1 MNDPRKLNKAL
12 ADEQERLAER
22 KKLLDSTAPDPASAG
37 GDSNLPAHNR
47 NAPVEKNAHISQ
59 KVYLF
64 PEEYNALRREL
75 EDHWATFFHAVNP
88 MIGTSPAHAM
98 VFDAPTFIGLC
109 NGALDMTVQL
119 DTDNVAGI
127 CKQFLNGFRKLRG
140 VSPL

>member
-1 MNDPRKLNKAL
+1 MNDASKLNKAL
-12 ADEQERLAER
+12 AEEDERIAER
-22 KKLLDSTAPDPASAG
+22 RKLLDSTAPDPSHTG

-47 NAPVEKNAHISQ
+47 NTPVEKTAHISQ

-75 EDHWATFFHAVNP
+75 EDHWATFFHTVNP
-88 MIGTSPAHAM
+88 AIGTSPAHAM